1 MEVVFTNKVFPLVPA
16 LLSLYV
22 KPETRSE
29 YGYAVSERYA
39 PPPYADAVHPVNV
52 VALIV
57 IIDELERFAEI
68 APPFP
73 ELLTHELK

>member
-22 KPETRSE
+22 KPETRSV
-29 YGYAVSERYA
+29 YGSAVSERYA

-52 VALIV
+52 VELTV
-57 IIDELERFAEI
+57 NVDELERLAEI

-73 ELLTHELK
+73 ELVWHELK